1 MARKGKLLKS
11 NKRDSSFIREIRVLG
26 QLCTQVIHRSQ
37 LFHGTCCLMKLL
49 VATKRFFEK
58 LGLTRVTLTLFL
70 SRRKWLLCIAI
81 GALISP
87 KKLSNGL
94 GLYFNDITRR

>member
-1 MARKGKLLKS
+1 MARKGKILKS

-37 LFHGTCCLMKLL
+37 LFHGTCCLMKVL

-58 LGLTRVTLTLFL
+58 LGLIRVTVTLSPLDLFTL
-70 SRRKWLLCIAI
+70 VTVISELQISVHCSTNKRSC
-81 GALISP
+81 AL
-87 KKLSNGL
+87 
-94 GLYFNDITRR
+94 